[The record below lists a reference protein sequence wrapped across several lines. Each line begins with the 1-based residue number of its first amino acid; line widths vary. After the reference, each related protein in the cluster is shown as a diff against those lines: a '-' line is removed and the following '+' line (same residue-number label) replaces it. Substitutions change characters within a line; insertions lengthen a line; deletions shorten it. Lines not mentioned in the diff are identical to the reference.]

1 MKPCF
6 RSFLILKRGAAASR
20 LIAVRYQRLGFRVP
34 PAAEY
39 SVQGFKNAAEVQR
52 EIKQMQNI
60 STAIISISTHCGASS
75 SSTTTAVMQSSESSS
90 DTTKRGT
97 LRFL

>member
-1 MKPCF
+1 
-6 RSFLILKRGAAASR
+6 
-20 LIAVRYQRLGFRVP
+20 LGFRVP
-34 PAAEY
+34 PTAEY
-39 SVQGFKNAAEVQR
+39 SVQSFENAAEVQR
-52 EIKQMQNI
+52 EIKQMKNI
-60 STAIISISTHCGASS
+60 STAIISINTHCGASS

>member
-1 MKPCF
+1 
-6 RSFLILKRGAAASR
+6 LKRETAASR
-20 LIAVRYQRLGFRVP
+20 LLIVRYQRLGFRVP
-34 PAAEY
+34 PTAEY
-39 SVQGFKNAAEVQR
+39 PVQGFKNAAEVQR

-60 STAIISISTHCGASS
+60 STAIISINTHCGASS

-90 DTTKRGT
+90 DATKRGT